1 MREGTRL
8 YLTNDFR
15 SAETLF
21 HRGMHSDLPTSVA
34 GTTMAEGIDDGS
46 DDAGEREELEGSIDL
61 RGAFAL
67 QYAIVGL
74 LRGVASMEGK
84 L

>member
-21 HRGMHSDLPTSVA
+21 HRGMHSDLPTSGA
-34 GTTMAEGIDDGS
+34 TMAEGIDNGS
-46 DDAGEREELEGSIDL
+46 DDAGEREVVEGSSIDL